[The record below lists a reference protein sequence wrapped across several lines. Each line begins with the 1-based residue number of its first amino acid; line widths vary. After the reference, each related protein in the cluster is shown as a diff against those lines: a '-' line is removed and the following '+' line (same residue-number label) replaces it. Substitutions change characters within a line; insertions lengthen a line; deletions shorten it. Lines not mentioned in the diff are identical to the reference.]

1 MYTADAARK
10 YPPSLR
16 GTVAQCKEECDKD
29 PVCLG
34 FSREGGKSETES
46 GYCYL
51 KQRIINKS
59 SKLLYSQDNTF
70 LKN

>member
-51 KQRIINKS
+51 KQNIINKS